1 MEKKKRQKRKTMKI
15 KKVRDV
21 KTPSRGTP
29 DSAGIDFFLPKDY
42 IQEPKTLQPG
52 ESVLIPSGIK
62 ANVPDGYGLVAMNK
76 SGVSTKQ
83 GLIYGAQLVD
93 PDYTGEIHI
102 HVFNVSNQS
111 QTIQPEQKI
120 MQFVLI
126 PINFENVELVDE
138 LPEKNT
144 ERGSGGFG
152 STGVF

>member
-1 MEKKKRQKRKTMKI
+1 MEKKKGQKRKAMKI

-42 IQEPKTLQPG
+42 IQEPKILRPG

-76 SGVSTKQ
+76 SGVATKQ

-102 HVFNVSNQS
+102 HVFNVSNQQ

-126 PINFENVELVDE
+126 PINFENIELVDE

>member
-1 MEKKKRQKRKTMKI
+1 MKI

-42 IQEPKTLQPG
+42 IQEPKTLRPG

-102 HVFNVSNQS
+102 HVFNVSNQP

>member
-1 MEKKKRQKRKTMKI
+1 MKI
-15 KKVRDV
+15 VKCRNV

-29 DSAGIDFFLPKDY
+29 DSAGIDFYLPKDY
-42 IQEPKTLQPG
+42 IQDPKILQPG

-83 GLIYGAQLVD
+83 GLIFGAQLVD

-102 HVFNVSNQS
+102 HLFNVSNKPQM
-111 QTIQPEQKI
+111 ILPEQKI
-120 MQFVLI
+120 VQFVLL

-144 ERGSGGFG
+144 VRGEGGFG
-152 STGVF
+152 STGIQ

>member
-1 MEKKKRQKRKTMKI
+1 MKI
-15 KKVRDV
+15 KKIRDV
-21 KTPSRGTP
+21 KTPSRGTQ
-29 DSAGIDFFLPKDY
+29 DSAGIDFYVPDDY
-42 IQEPKTLQPG
+42 IQETKTLQPG

-76 SGVSTKQ
+76 SGVATKQ
-83 GLIYGAQLVD
+83 GLTYGAQLVD

-102 HVFNVSNQS
+102 HVFNVSDKP
-111 QTIQPEQKI
+111 QTIQPGQKI

-138 LPEKNT
+138 LPEKQT
-144 ERGSGGFG
+144 TRGDKGFG

>member
-1 MEKKKRQKRKTMKI
+1 MKI
-15 KKVRDV
+15 KKIRDV

-29 DSAGIDFFLPKDY
+29 DSAGIDFYLPKDY
-42 IQEPKTLQPG
+42 IQDPKILQPG

-83 GLIYGAQLVD
+83 GLIFGAQLVD

-102 HVFNVSNQS
+102 HLFNVSNKPQM
-111 QTIQPEQKI
+111 ILPEQKI
-120 MQFVLI
+120 VQFVLL

-144 ERGSGGFG
+144 VRGDKGFG
-152 STGVF
+152 STGL

>member
-1 MEKKKRQKRKTMKI
+1 MKI

-42 IQEPKTLQPG
+42 IQEPKILRPG

-76 SGVSTKQ
+76 SGVATKQ

-102 HVFNVSNQS
+102 HVFNVSNQQ

-126 PINFENVELVDE
+126 PINFENIELVDE

>member
-1 MEKKKRQKRKTMKI
+1 MKI